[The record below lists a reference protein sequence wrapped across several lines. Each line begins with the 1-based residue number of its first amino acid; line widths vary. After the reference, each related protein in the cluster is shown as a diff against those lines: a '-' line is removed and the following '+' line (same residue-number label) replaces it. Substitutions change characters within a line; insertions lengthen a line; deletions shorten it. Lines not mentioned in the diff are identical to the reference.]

1 MHDIQSIRKNA
12 YIGIL
17 LTTLALLS
25 CIFFISETIITT
37 THEIKTLAPVVRIW
51 PMAPFSVLCLPFLL
65 SLALLY
71 IVKSIPC
78 KQRMQTKIEG
88 ILIKSLILCF
98 TSALF
103 CLLFLAP
110 LQYKAMPK
118 LGYTHCNLLQGH
130 PNMYFSDWV
139 KKPEWC
145 VRGKSREW
153 VKDQA
158 LLTGNSEINP

>member
-1 MHDIQSIRKNA
+1 MQDIQSIRKNA

-25 CIFFISETIITT
+25 CVFLINETIITT

-65 SLALLY
+65 SLTLLY
-71 IVKSIPC
+71 IVKAIPC
-78 KQRMQTKIEG
+78 KQRMQTKTEG

-98 TSALF
+98 ISALF

-130 PNMYFSDWV
+130 PNMYFTDWV
-139 KKPEWC
+139 KTPEWC
-145 VRGKSREW
+145 VRGKTREW
-153 VKDQA
+153 VKEQA
-158 LLTGNSEINP
+158 RLSRNLENP